1 MAAPLKCPNP
11 VCPFL
16 FDPAQVPPG
25 AVIACPRCG
34 LRFNLGPTPPV
45 YPGYAAPAAPPEPVS
60 EFSADLFASSADGS
74 VEVAGKRAASQQ
86 SSVNADE
93 ALPRSK
99 GKYGSLKSILV
110 AVGIVGLLGAVGLGF
125 VFLSLY
131 KKANLTR
138 EESDT
143 EIKYPDLNLQF
154 KKPGSE
160 LGWTKHDSTRND
172 FKAALFGY
180 VKGDE
185 NAPGAWIVG
194 DAKRLDHAA
203 GPADLRERATELLNG
218 RFDNVTEAD
227 DARDDQLCGR
237 AATRFLFRASDKKTG
252 ENIVVEIHALA
263 NKAIGIWVFSW
274 ALERDFAGLAGD
286 FQNIRSGLQIAE
298 ASDINS
304 EVSVSAKPYRSKS
317 GLFTVKDQD
326 GLWAKKEPP
335 ASIDTDG
342 TLWLHGTPKVGGKSK
357 TSTAELVV
365 VEIDPSG
372 DPKEQATELVKKS
385 LPAGESVIEE
395 LTGEPTGDPP
405 AGELNP
411 GFPVTRLKVRY
422 KNAVGSVNKLLVY
435 ASVESGKKLIVAY
448 AYCEL
453 KDRPYWEQRL
463 MQIVGSLTPR
473 AK

>member
-34 LRFNLGPTPPV
+34 LRFNLGPTSPV
-45 YPGYAAPAAPPEPVS
+45 YAAPAAPPEPVS

-74 VEVAGKRAASQQ
+74 VEVAEEVGGKRAAAKTSPA
-86 SSVNADE
+86 NADE
-93 ALPRSK
+93 TIPRSK
-99 GKYGSLKSILV
+99 RQSGTLKSIIV
-110 AVGIVGLLGAVGLGF
+110 AVGIVFGIAAVGFG
-125 VFLSLY
+125 VVILSRIN
-131 KKANLTR
+131 KDRQTR
-138 EESDT
+138 EETDT

-154 KKPGSE
+154 KKPGAE
-160 LGWTKHDSTRND
+160 LGWTKHDATRND

-203 GPADLRERATELLNG
+203 GPADLRERATELLNS

-286 FQNIRSGLQIAE
+286 FQNIRSGLQIAKV
-298 ASDINS
+298 SDINI
-304 EVSVSAKPYRSKS
+304 EVPVSTKTYRSKS

-335 ASIDTDG
+335 TSIDTDG

-357 TSTAELVV
+357 TSTAEFVV

-372 DPKEQATELVKKS
+372 DPKEQSAELVKKS

-395 LTGEPTGDPP
+395 LTGEPTG
-405 AGELNP
+405 GELNAAT
-411 GFPVTRLKVRY
+411 PVTRLKVRY
-422 KNAVGSVNKLLVY
+422 KNAIGSVNKLLVY
-435 ASVESGKKLIVAY
+435 ASLESGKKLVVAY

-453 KDRPYWEQRL
+453 KDLPYWEQRL